1 MKRFVFSL
9 RPVAT
14 LREHRELRAR
24 EIFAA
29 SLQAVARAEARRDQA
44 RQALTRFA
52 ESISTRRDGR
62 STASAEAQTLAGY
75 RRECGVEAD
84 AARAVVAARATLER
98 HRQDHHEAHRKLEM
112 IRRLEAKS
120 RAAHRRETAR
130 LEQVELDELSFR
142 RHAARPTPSSP

>member
-24 EIFAA
+24 EVFAA
-29 SLQAVARAEARRDQA
+29 SLQAVARAEARHEQA
-44 RQALTRFA
+44 RRALAQFA
-52 ESISTRRDGR
+52 EAISARRDGR
-62 STASAEAQTLAGY
+62 SNAAAEAQTLAGY

-84 AARAVVAARATLER
+84 AARAVRAARATLER
-98 HRQDHHEAHRKLEM
+98 HRHEHREAHRQLEM
-112 IRRLEAKS
+112 VRRLEAKS
-120 RAAHRRETAR
+120 RAAHRREAAR

-142 RHAARPTPSSP
+142 RHAARESLSSP

>member
-44 RQALTRFA
+44 LQALAQFA
-52 ESISTRRDGR
+52 EAISAGRAGR
-62 STASAEAQTLAGY
+62 SNAAAEAQTLAGY
-75 RRECGVEAD
+75 RRECGAEAE

-98 HRQDHHEAHRKLEM
+98 HRQDHREAHRQLEM
-112 IRRLEAKS
+112 IRRLETKS
-120 RAAHRRETAR
+120 RAAHRREAAR
-130 LEQVELDELSFR
+130 VEQAELDELSFR
-142 RHAARPTPSSP
+142 RHSARQSVSSP